1 MKKFLSLLFF
11 WAVLFLPVTASAAG
25 VEAHLSGPDTVQAGQ
40 SLTLTFTLDGSG
52 IYGISGALSYDSSQV
67 TLSDTEQII
76 GGNWQVEFYEN
87 NFLVYDNAL
96 ESPMNGSAEV
106 FCVTFQ
112 ISDSLVPGTEVN
124 IACTGITASD
134 GSADTDYGSAVYSTV
149 VAAEP
154 AQQEPLATHTG
165 ETAALPTQPASTATN
180 PSTEPTQT
188 VPVQTFTTATVPAA
202 PAEPEDS
209 RERDSIPA
217 GALILTATV
226 CLGAGVCV
234 GILLDQK
241 IFCKK

>member
-11 WAVLFLPVTASAAG
+11 WAVLFLPVTASASG

-40 SLTLTFTLDGSG
+40 SLTLTFTLDGNG

-67 TLSDTEQII
+67 TLSDTKQII
-76 GGNWQVEFYEN
+76 GGNWQIEFYEN
-87 NFLVYDNAL
+87 HFLVYDNAL
-96 ESPMNGSAEV
+96 ESPISGIAEV

-112 ISDSLVPGTEVN
+112 ISDSLAPGTEVN

-134 GSADTDYGSAVYSTV
+134 GSADTDYGTAGYSTV
-149 VAAEP
+149 VAAAP
-154 AQQEPLATHTG
+154 AQQEPLATHTC
-165 ETAALPTQPASTATN
+165 ETATLPTQPANTATN

-188 VPVQTFTTATVPAA
+188 FPVQATITTEPAA
-202 PAEPEDS
+202 SAEPKDS
-209 RERDSIPA
+209 REQDSIPS

-226 CLGAGVCV
+226 CLGAGICV

>member
-1 MKKFLSLLFF
+1 MKKSLSFLFFFAVLLF
-11 WAVLFLPVTASAAG
+11 PVTASAAG
-25 VEAHLSGPDTVQAGQ
+25 VLAHLSGPDTVQAGQ
-40 SLTLTFTLDGSG
+40 TLTLTLTVNGSG
-52 IYGISGALSYDSSQV
+52 FYGVSGALSYDSSQV

-87 NFLVYDNAL
+87 YFLVYDNAL
-96 ESPMNGSAEV
+96 ENPISGIAEV

-134 GSADTDYGSAVYSTV
+134 GSADTDCGTVRYSTV

-165 ETAALPTQPASTATN
+165 ETATQPTQPADAVST
-180 PSTEPTQT
+180 PSTESTQT

-209 RERDSIPA
+209 RERDSIPV